1 MEFKEFVEFPRR
13 MTEAIVRGIG
23 RLISDITDPYRDN
36 PYINMTPEQRQ
47 EIEEKDRL

>member
-1 MEFKEFVEFPRR
+1 MEIKDFVEFPRK

-23 RLISDITDPYRDN
+23 RLISDITDPYRGN
-36 PYINMTPEQRQ
+36 PYIDMTPEQRL